1 MRLSSNTGGGWNS
14 NTADAEQIT
23 CGQSFKSTCS
33 ALKIVCYDVIERS
46 ICPSPTYPKM
56 LQRSQD
62 HWTLSL
68 LVQSENRTFF
78 VQNHDNLTNRHLI
91 IAAVFVHSWFLVWS
105 WQQELLLGSPM
116 PNWSQASQRDPQSWT
131 VASWAIETWSSQSLW
146 AQKPHPFLFL
156 RGNQSEDSWF
166 KVKAITACLSGACVA
181 AQYEIKAG
189 LKCES
194 CKEWK
199 YGAGNR
205 QNSPTLLVIKLL
217 MHLINS
223 AICGT
228 SLSDKWARSNPTPD
242 YGGTAEL

>member
-1 MRLSSNTGGGWNS
+1 MRSKF
-14 NTADAEQIT
+14 QIN
-23 CGQSFKSTCS
+23 
-33 ALKIVCYDVIERS
+33 V
-46 ICPSPTYPKM
+46 
-56 LQRSQD
+56 
-62 HWTLSL
+62 LSL
-68 LVQSENRTFF
+68 KNSLLWCHRAFHLSISHLSEDVTKISGSLNSLPANPEWELHLFRTEPWQPDESPPYHNGG
-78 VQNHDNLTNRHLI
+78 VC
-91 IAAVFVHSWFLVWS
+91 AFLVPGVILAARAPVRVS
-105 WQQELLLGSPM
+105 HAKLVPGDTKGPS
-116 PNWSQASQRDPQSWT
+116 

-205 QNSPTLLVIKLL
+205 QNSPTLLFIKLL

-223 AICGT
+223 AICGK

-242 YGGTAEL
+242 YSGTAEL

>member
-1 MRLSSNTGGGWNS
+1 
-14 NTADAEQIT
+14 
-23 CGQSFKSTCS
+23 
-33 ALKIVCYDVIERS
+33 
-46 ICPSPTYPKM
+46 M
-56 LQRSQD
+56 LQRSQH

-68 LVQSENRTFF
+68 LIQSENCTFF
-78 VQNHDNLTNRHLI
+78 RTEPWQPNRHLI
-91 IAAVFVHSWFLVWS
+91 IVAVFVHSWFLVWS
-105 WQQELLLGSPM
+105 WQLLLGSPM
-116 PNWSQASQRDPQSWT
+116 PNWSQRDPQSWT

-199 YGAGNR
+199 YGAGNG
-205 QNSPTLLVIKLL
+205 QDGP
-217 MHLINS
+217 H
-223 AICGT
+223 T
-228 SLSDKWARSNPTPD
+228 SHYQASNASHQFSHMWHVT
-242 YGGTAEL
+242 